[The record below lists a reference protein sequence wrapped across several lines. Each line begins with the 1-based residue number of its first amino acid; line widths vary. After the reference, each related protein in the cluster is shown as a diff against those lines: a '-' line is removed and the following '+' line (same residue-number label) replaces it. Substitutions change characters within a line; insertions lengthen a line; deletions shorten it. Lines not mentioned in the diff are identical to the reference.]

1 MSTIAATLDNYITP
15 IGLSPTLQRPTLVLN
30 RNWQPINVATVARA
44 LIMLWNDSA
53 KIVDPIVNS
62 GHKLS
67 QFLDVA
73 GVAGGKRFA
82 ICGIRLVWIP
92 VDSRLAGSC
101 FRKSPHCRVLS
112 SAMRLDQTRARS
124 ARWPTSI
131 LLLKPSLLKRH
142 VGELVNVFVCMNVA
156 NGNSSQLIP
165 STGTAA
171 RNVTSRPGGG
181 RCVERTRHID
191 EVSKGGF
198 AVASSHK
205 PIANVENSGQ
215 SKLNRRLQ
223 RHLATNR

>member
-1 MSTIAATLDNYITP
+1 
-15 IGLSPTLQRPTLVLN
+15 
-30 RNWQPINVATVARA
+30 
-44 LIMLWNDSA
+44 
-53 KIVDPIVNS
+53 
-62 GHKLS
+62 
-67 QFLDVA
+67 
-73 GVAGGKRFA
+73 
-82 ICGIRLVWIP
+82 
-92 VDSRLAGSC
+92 
-101 FRKSPHCRVLS
+101 
-112 SAMRLDQTRARS
+112 
-124 ARWPTSI
+124 
-131 LLLKPSLLKRH
+131 LLLKPSLLKRQ

-215 SKLNRRLQ
+215 SKLIVQVATGASLLRLNH
-223 RHLATNR
+223 RCRNSVVLDAATLYDESSCANAGG